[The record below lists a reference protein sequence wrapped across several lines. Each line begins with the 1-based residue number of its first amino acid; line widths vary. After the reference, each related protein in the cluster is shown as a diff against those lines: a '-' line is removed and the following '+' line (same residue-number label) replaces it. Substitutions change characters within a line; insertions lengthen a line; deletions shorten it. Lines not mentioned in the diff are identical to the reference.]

1 METYVALAAVS
12 FGLGIAAKY
21 ADFMNEHGM
30 AEPFRGA
37 AWLAGLGWGLCGIGM
52 IVVSPLAGLTYVA
65 HVLYWFLRVKL
76 EYPNHALA
84 GVLMVLGAFA
94 FEGEFF
100 ASNAGEL
107 VAVFAAYLVTGLVQT
122 YAKQRYPGTAGFW
135 RLRLRIYLVPLVYA
149 LYVGSVEPMI
159 ATGFG
164 MIACEWVTYAHR
176 HLQSVDVRVSPATT
190 ASA

>member
-1 METYVALAAVS
+1 MIGTYAALAAVS

-30 AEPFRGA
+30 KEPFRGA
-37 AWLAGLGWGLCGIGM
+37 AFLSGLAWGLFGIGM

-65 HVLYWFLRVKL
+65 HVLYWFERVKL

-94 FEGEFF
+94 FEGQFF
-100 ASNAGEL
+100 ADHAGEL
-107 VAVFAAYLVTGLVQT
+107 VAVFLGYLVTGIIQT
-122 YAKQRYPGTAGFW
+122 KVRERYPATTAFW
-135 RLRLRIYLVPLVYA
+135 RLRLRIYLVPIVYCI
-149 LYVGSVEPMI
+149 YSGSIEPAI

-164 MIACEWVTYAHR
+164 MIACEWVTHAHR
-176 HLQSVDVRVSPATT
+176 YLQDVDVRTEPQPAG
-190 ASA
+190 A